1 MTNQHLLNQEET
13 VIVTQDTHQFQH
25 LGELVTDTLIILK
38 IQLFTVVVLTVVEDL
53 DKYQAVDQIQ

>member
-1 MTNQHLLNQEET
+1 M
-13 VIVTQDTHQFQH
+13 IVTRDTHQFQH

>member
-1 MTNQHLLNQEET
+1 MNQDFSSQEET

-25 LGELVTDTLIILK
+25 LGILVTDTLIILK

-53 DKYQAVDQIQ
+53 DKYPAVDLTT